1 MFMPVSL
8 QIVCAS
14 VTHIFVLFSVVDFC
28 ISSSISMQ
36 ENKKGQ
42 QVKLP
47 IERVHILE

>member
-1 MFMPVSL
+1 MPVSL

-14 VTHIFVLFSVVDFC
+14 VTRIFVLFSVVDFC